1 MKIQKSIVALAN
13 ELLKEPEKFCS
24 WGAEKIKIEEN
35 TMSFSVSGFKFCG
48 IIWII
53 ILTSVSV
60 LCSGYAKSSY

>member
-35 TMSFSVSGFKFCG
+35 TMCKFRS
-48 IIWII
+48 
-53 ILTSVSV
+53 ILTPH
-60 LCSGYAKSSY
+60 SGRS